1 MVLDLNFKLE
11 QFIRLY
17 SPNIYMVNLKIGNYL
32 MSPSKKGIMEF
43 ALDSGK
49 YFIFYVVIST
59 ISLSVFIAIFKIGI
73 FDSIKVLFYRGIVI
87 AIMTAAIVFIFG
99 AILAMRGALHTS
111 MALAA
116 AVVSSSINLSVLIIL
131 PVTIDRSVTVFLLGH
146 MAHHPQQTFS
156 AHDLES
162 HFIKVYLGTFQQ
174 MQRRMDEQ
182 ELSGNVERMGAMRYR
197 ITPQGQQFIAISRKV
212 AWAFGTDSR
221 FVDPNNGLNLSTR
234 NGSQANGGTQ

>member
-1 MVLDLNFKLE
+1 M
-11 QFIRLY
+11 
-17 SPNIYMVNLKIGNYL
+17 P
-32 MSPSKKGIMEF
+32 PSKNRIREF
-43 ALDSGK
+43 ALDSGR

-59 ISLSVFIAIFKIGI
+59 VSLSVFIALFKIGV
-73 FDSIKVLFYRGIVI
+73 FAGIKVLFYRGIVI
-87 AIMTAAIVFIFG
+87 AILTGMIVFIFS
-99 AILAMRGALHTS
+99 AILAMRGVLHTS

-116 AVVSSSINLSVLIIL
+116 AVVSSSINLTVLTIF

-182 ELSGNVERMGAMRYR
+182 ELSGNVERVGAMRYR
-197 ITPQGQQFIAISRKV
+197 ITPQGEQFIAMSRKV

-234 NGSQANGGTQ
+234 NGGHANDGTQ

>member
-1 MVLDLNFKLE
+1 MPL
-11 QFIRLY
+11 
-17 SPNIYMVNLKIGNYL
+17 
-32 MSPSKKGIMEF
+32 SKNKVREF
-43 ALDSGK
+43 ALESGR

-59 ISLSVFIAIFKIGI
+59 ISLSVFIALFKIGA
-73 FDSIKVLFYRGIVI
+73 FSGIKVLFYRGIVI
-87 AIMTAAIVFIFG
+87 AILIGVIVFIFS
-99 AILAMRGALHTS
+99 AILAIRGALHTS

-116 AVVSSSINLSVLIIL
+116 AAVSTSINLTVLIIF

-146 MAHHPQQTFS
+146 MAHHPQQSFS

-182 ELSGNVERMGAMRYR
+182 ELSGNIQGVGAMRYR
-197 ITPQGQQFIAISRKV
+197 ISPQGEQFIAMSRTV

-221 FVDPNNGLNLSTR
+221 FVDPDNGLNLSTR
-234 NGSQANGGTQ
+234 NGGQANDGTQ